1 MLKDKKILLGIT
13 GSVAAYKAIDLIK
26 LFRQQGAAVDV
37 IMTAASTRFIS
48 PMSISIASGS
58 RVHTDMFED
67 HLAHINLPMAS
78 DLLVVAP
85 ATANI
90 ISKCANGMADDLLSS
105 ALLAYNRK
113 ALFAPAMN
121 WRMYEN
127 PAWRKNLDLLASLG
141 HCFVGPDRGSLAC
154 GEEGIGRMARVEH
167 IVEAAKA
174 AMSAQDLAGESILIT
189 AGPTREY
196 IDPVRYITNRS
207 SGKMGFALA
216 RAARRRGA
224 SVTLIKGPCSI
235 EPPYGVEVV
244 DVGSAAQMHKAVI
257 DRLPS
262 STILIMSAAV
272 ADFTPAARQDKKIEK
287 TDSMTLELVRT
298 NDIIAEAGA
307 APGRPFIAGFAAET
321 GSSTDRAVKKL
332 QAKNMDMIVF
342 NDVSRSDAGFDS
354 DMNEVVIIDRS
365 GSRPLPMMT
374 KDDAAS
380 AILDRLHELKK
391 SSPKG

>member
-26 LFRQQGAAVDV
+26 LFRQKGAVVEV
-37 IMTAASTRFIS
+37 IMTSASTRFIS

-67 HLAHINLPMAS
+67 HLAHINLPLVS
-78 DLLVVAP
+78 DLFVVAP

-90 ISKCANGMADDLLSS
+90 ISKCASGLADDLLSS
-105 ALLAYNRK
+105 SLLAYNRK

-127 PAWRKNLDLLASLG
+127 PVFRKNLDYLASLD
-141 HCFVGPDRGSLAC
+141 HCFVGPERGSLAC
-154 GEEGIGRMARVEH
+154 GEEGIGRMAKVEH
-167 IVEAAKA
+167 IVDAAEAC
-174 AMSAQDLAGESILIT
+174 MSSQDFSGERVIVT
-189 AGPTREY
+189 AGPTREH
-196 IDPVRYITNRS
+196 IDPVRYLTNRS
-207 SGKMGFALA
+207 SGKMGFAIA

-244 DVGSAAQMHKAVI
+244 DVDSAADMHKEVMQ
-257 DRLPS
+257 RLSS

-272 ADFTPAARQDKKIEK
+272 ADFTPSARQDKKIEK
-287 TDSMTLELVRT
+287 SASMTLNLVRT
-298 NDIIAEAGA
+298 ADIIAEAGA
-307 APGRPFIAGFAAET
+307 SANRPFIVGFSAET
-321 GSSTDRAVKKL
+321 GSSTDRAVKKMKE
-332 QAKNMDMIVF
+332 KNMDMIVF
-342 NDVSRSDAGFDS
+342 NDVSRTDIGFDC

-365 GSRPLPMMT
+365 GSIPLPMMS
-374 KDDAAS
+374 KDGTAD
-380 AILDRLHELKK
+380 AILDRVAELKK
-391 SSPKG
+391 LPSGG